1 MLGGEPLEGLGGGGR
16 RRACWGRRRHGGM
29 GGGGMG
35 GGIQGALIGML
46 GGVAMSALQ
55 RRMMQG
61 ASGSARAD
69 ELPPESGLGRRS
81 TTAAASDYDDS
92 RQGSRQGGSSMG
104 GAGEPPEL
112 DEGRAQLLVRVMIAA
127 ANADMQIDQEERS
140 RIMGKLEEAGANDA
154 ARQFVESE
162 MRRPMSID
170 EIAREAHS
178 PDLAA
183 QAYAS
188 ALAAIDVDKAME
200 RRFLQSLAQK
210 LGLDAEIVAEI
221 HDQLGHPRLAA

>member
-1 MLGGEPLEGLGGGGR
+1 
-16 RRACWGRRRHGGM
+16 
-29 GGGGMG
+29 
-35 GGIQGALIGML
+35 
-46 GGVAMSALQ
+46 
-55 RRMMQG
+55 
-61 ASGSARAD
+61 
-69 ELPPESGLGRRS
+69 
-81 TTAAASDYDDS
+81 
-92 RQGSRQGGSSMG
+92 
-104 GAGEPPEL
+104 
-112 DEGRAQLLVRVMIAA
+112 MIAA
-127 ANADMQIDQEERS
+127 ANADMRIDQEEHS

-154 ARQFVESE
+154 ARRFVEDE

-170 EIAREAHS
+170 DIAREANS

-183 QAYAS
+183 QAYAA